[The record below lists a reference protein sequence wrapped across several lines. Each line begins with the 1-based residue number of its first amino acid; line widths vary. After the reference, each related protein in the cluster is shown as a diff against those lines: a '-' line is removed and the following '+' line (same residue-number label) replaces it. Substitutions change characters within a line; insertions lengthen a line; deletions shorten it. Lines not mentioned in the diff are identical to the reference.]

1 MRRRKKGKR
10 YPLLLYQRVM
20 DRLWGAT
27 FVLGSMLI
35 AIWGWSWFTGI
46 QLLASQNN
54 VWLFIAGIV
63 LLSFTLFAFFGRKV
77 AYVQAYKDH
86 IRLVTPF
93 LRTNIS
99 YRRIRRFYPA
109 DFQQLYPPHEASWA
123 RRQLLFPLY
132 GKTAVVVELNSYP
145 LHPILLRFFLAPQMF
160 SPKTTGLVFLVPDW
174 MKFSMELDSFRGG
187 WLDSRGRRRAAPGSL
202 HYGLDG

>member
-1 MRRRKKGKR
+1 MRRQKKSKR

-20 DRLWGAT
+20 NRLWGAT
-27 FVLGSMLI
+27 LTLGLLLI
-35 AIWGWSWFTGI
+35 AIWGWSWFSDT
-46 QLLASQNN
+46 QLLASQDNI
-54 VWLFIAGIV
+54 WLFVAAVV
-63 LLSFTLFAFFGRKV
+63 LLGFTLFAFFGRKV

-99 YRRIRRFYPA
+99 YRRVRRFYPA
-109 DFQQLYPPHEASWA
+109 DFQQLFPPHEESWA
-123 RRQLLFPLY
+123 RRQLLLPLY
-132 GKTAVVVELNSYP
+132 GKTALVVELNGYP

-187 WLDSRGRRRAAPGSL
+187 WLDSRSRRRAAPGAY